1 MKTPNYQKIYE
12 DLIKFKGLEGNI
24 TVPKLERSID
34 IIKFNKLIA
43 KQQGN
48 EVVTQQAKSYDED
61 SILELLHYQIKY
73 GMSNTQLALEF
84 KLSRN
89 TVARWKKIYLN
100 HF

>member
-12 DLIKFKGLEGNI
+12 DLIKFKGLEDHM

-34 IIKFNKLIA
+34 IIKFNKLIS
-43 KQQGN
+43 KQTVN
-48 EVVTQQAKSYDED
+48 EIVTQQGRSYDED

-73 GMSNTQLALEF
+73 EMSNTQLALEF

-89 TVARWKKIYLN
+89 TVARWKKIYN
-100 HF
+100 IK

>member
-12 DLIKFKGLEGNI
+12 DLIKFKGLEDYM

-34 IIKFNKLIA
+34 IIKFNKLIS
-43 KQQGN
+43 KQTVNEIVTRQGR
-48 EVVTQQAKSYDED
+48 SYDED

-73 GMSNTQLALEF
+73 DMSNTQLALEF

-89 TVARWKKIYLN
+89 TVARWKKIYN
-100 HF
+100 VK